1 MTGPRRGGLLRAN
14 VSVGLGT
21 ALSRATGLL
30 RWVALAAALGQASLS
45 DAFNLA
51 NNSPNAVYELLLGGV
66 LSATLVP
73 VFTAQLEDADDDA
86 TNAVVTVAAIAL
98 AVLTVV
104 AIVAAPWIVRLLTL
118 SPDESVDAA
127 QLRDVGTDLARLLL
141 PQIFFYG
148 MMALGSALLNARR
161 RFFAPAWAPVL
172 NNIVVIAVFVVVG
185 LELSGEP
192 DLEDAQTISWLVPT
206 LGLGST
212 AGIVVMTLALVPA
225 LRRARRAAAVPP
237 RLAASGGAQ
246 GPAPVGVD
254 DRLRRRQPDRAA
266 GHLQP
271 HRARR
276 RRPLRLPARVRVL
289 PAAPRAAGGVDHHHV
304 HPGPGPGLAP
314 RRPGRLQRP
323 HVARPARPRPPHH
336 PGLRGLPGA
345 GQAPRRGGARSAAR
359 STPPTPTS
367 RPTPW
372 PPSPSACSASRP
384 TCSCCGASTRSR
396 TRRRRS
402 GSTSARTP

>member
-30 RWVALAAALGQASLS
+30 RWMALAAALGQSSLS

-118 SPDESVDAA
+118 SPDGSVDAA
-127 QLRDVGTDLARLLL
+127 QLRDVGTDLARFLL

-172 NNIVVIAVFVVVG
+172 NNIVVIAVFIVVG

-192 DLEDAQTISWLVPT
+192 DLE
-206 LGLGST
+206 
-212 AGIVVMTLALVPA
+212 
-225 LRRARRAAAVPP
+225 
-237 RLAASGGAQ
+237 
-246 GPAPVGVD
+246 
-254 DRLRRRQPDRAA
+254 
-266 GHLQP
+266 
-271 HRARR
+271 
-276 RRPLRLPARVRVL
+276 
-289 PAAPRAAGGVDHHHV
+289 
-304 HPGPGPGLAP
+304 
-314 RRPGRLQRP
+314 
-323 HVARPARPRPPHH
+323 
-336 PGLRGLPGA
+336 
-345 GQAPRRGGARSAAR
+345 
-359 STPPTPTS
+359 
-367 RPTPW
+367 
-372 PPSPSACSASRP
+372 
-384 TCSCCGASTRSR
+384 
-396 TRRRRS
+396 
-402 GSTSARTP
+402 